1 MNRKLLLLN
10 LLLIAAVAWA
20 VVALRRD
27 WRAARA
33 REAGTLNQSIRPLPP
48 PRFSPLP
55 LEQPVLPT
63 GYAAIAQKDL
73 FDRSRNP
80 DVPIEPPP
88 PPPPKPPMPA
98 LPVFHGLMN
107 IGPDG
112 PTAIMSI
119 NATAPHKAVHPGEQI
134 GQFKLVSVNSSEVV
148 LEWNGETVRKTPE
161 ELANRQLVVAQQE
174 SAAARTEAPVQAAA
188 PPPPQ
193 ATGPGE
199 ATNFGFRMCSVNDGH
214 AEGDVVDGYRKVVH
228 TSPFGKSCTYDP
240 VK

>member
-10 LLLIAAVAWA
+10 LLLIAAVVWA
-20 VVALRRD
+20 VYALRRD
-27 WRAARA
+27 WRSSRQ
-33 REAGTLNQSIRPLPP
+33 REEAKLNRPIRQLPP
-48 PRFSPLP
+48 PRVSPLP
-55 LEQPVLPT
+55 LEQPVLPS

-107 IGPDG
+107 IGADG
-112 PTAIMSI
+112 PTAILSI
-119 NATAPHKAVHPGEQI
+119 NTTAPHKAVHPGEPI
-134 GQFKLVSVNSSEVV
+134 GQFKLLSVNSSEVV
-148 LEWNGETVRKTPE
+148 LEWNGETIRKTPE
-161 ELANRQLVVAQQE
+161 ELANRQPVTVQQD
-174 SAAARTEAPVQAAA
+174 SGPRTEAPAQAAA

-199 ATNFGFRMCSVNDGH
+199 TTNFGFRMCSLSDGH

-228 TSPFGKSCTYDP
+228 NGPFGKSCTYDP